1 MIQVTQLNGKKYW
14 INPYMIETMESLPD
28 LTLTLLSGR
37 KLIIKDSPEEVIQKI
52 IEYRNKIAFQAQEVL

>member
-14 INPYMIETMESLPD
+14 INPHMIETMECLPD

>member
-14 INPYMIETMESLPD
+14 INPHMIETMETLPD

>member
-14 INPYMIETMESLPD
+14 INPHMIEKMESLPD

>member
-1 MIQVTQLNGKKYW
+1 MIQVTHLNGKKYW
-14 INPYMIETMESLPD
+14 INPLMIETIESLPD

>member
-1 MIQVTQLNGKKYW
+1 MIQVTQLNGKKCW
-14 INPYMIETMESLPD
+14 INPHMIETMESLPD

>member
-14 INPYMIETMESLPD
+14 INPHMIETMESLPA

>member
-14 INPYMIETMESLPD
+14 INPHMIETMESLPH

>member
-14 INPYMIETMESLPD
+14 INPHMIETMESLPD

-37 KLIIKDSPEEVIQKI
+37 KLIINDSPEEVIQKI

>member
-1 MIQVTQLNGKKYW
+1 MIQVTQLHGKNYC
-14 INPYMIETMESLPD
+14 IIPHMIETMESLPD

>member
-1 MIQVTQLNGKKYW
+1 
-14 INPYMIETMESLPD
+14 MIETMESLPD

>member
-14 INPYMIETMESLPD
+14 INPHMIETMESLPD

-37 KLIIKDSPEEVIQKI
+37 KLIIKDAPEEVIQKI

>member
-1 MIQVTQLNGKKYW
+1 MIQVNQLNGKKYW
-14 INPYMIETMESLPD
+14 INPHMIETMESLPD

>member
-1 MIQVTQLNGKKYW
+1 MIQVTQLSGKKYW
-14 INPYMIETMESLPD
+14 INPHMIETMECLPD